1 MCAGATVWEPIINHS
16 GPGVRVGV
24 FSLGGLGH
32 MAVKLLRAT
41 GATVTVLSRGTSK
54 KDRALEIGATHFV
67 DRTDAEAMERQVG
80 TLDLILDTNCYVEGD
95 TENLEQY
102 TKLLV
107 MGDTMVKLG
116 IPTANLKHSWP
127 GLIFGGKKIEGS
139 CVCGS
144 KNVKRMLEV
153 ASSHSVIPDVEV
165 MPFSQVNDAIEQL
178 LAGPK
183 HFRFVLKW

>member
-41 GATVTVLSRGTSK
+41 GATVTVFSRGTSK

-107 MGDTMVKLG
+107 MGGTMVKLG

-127 GLIFGGKKIEGS
+127 GLIFGGKKLRVHVFVGA
-139 CVCGS
+139 
-144 KNVKRMLEV
+144 RM
-153 ASSHSVIPDVEV
+153 SSECLKLLPVI
-165 MPFSQVNDAIEQL
+165 L
-178 LAGPK
+178 LFLMWK
-183 HFRFVLKW
+183 